1 MAAIRLA
8 DGSEPPFGA
17 VVTSADNRELGIVN
31 DGGQVYLS
39 GINSGDILT
48 LRRGSEAACRMTV
61 PELAPGHALYTL
73 LLTCGAEPQSV
84 PEKPQP
90 VTLPSS
96 PPPADRPQQG
106 KWLNITGRAD
116 PAPSTRN
123 EMSDSL

>member
-1 MAAIRLA
+1 MATIRLA

-61 PELAPGHALYTL
+61 PELAPGQALYTL
-73 LLTCGAEPQSV
+73 ADLRRRAAIRPGKTAAGCAAV
-84 PEKPQP
+84 F
-90 VTLPSS
+90 
-96 PPPADRPQQG
+96 PAAG
-106 KWLNITGRAD
+106 
-116 PAPSTRN
+116 
-123 EMSDSL
+123 

>member
-1 MAAIRLA
+1 
-8 DGSEPPFGA
+8 
-17 VVTSADNRELGIVN
+17 
-31 DGGQVYLS
+31 
-39 GINSGDILT
+39 
-48 LRRGSEAACRMTV
+48 MTV

-90 VTLPSS
+90 VALPSS

>member
-84 PEKPQP
+84 PKNRSRLRCR
-90 VTLPSS
+90 LPRRRLTARS
-96 PPPADRPQQG
+96 RG
-106 KWLNITGRAD
+106 NG
-116 PAPSTRN
+116 
-123 EMSDSL
+123 